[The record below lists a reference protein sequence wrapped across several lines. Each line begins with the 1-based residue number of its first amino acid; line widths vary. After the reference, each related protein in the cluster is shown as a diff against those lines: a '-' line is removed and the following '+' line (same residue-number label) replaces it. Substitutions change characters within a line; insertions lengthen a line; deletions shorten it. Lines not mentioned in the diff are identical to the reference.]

1 MRSNRDIK
9 ILMKKIKKMSYR
21 ILINALLITIIS
33 GITIYSSTYTKT
45 LSFIKKDIIWLFL
58 GVVVYFIFS
67 LIDYRI
73 YRRYS
78 KMIYGINFTLLISV
92 FLFGVTRLGAKRWI
106 DIGFMNIQPSEFSKL
121 MIVLTLS
128 ALLVDKYNLKFFGLK
143 DVMKVGIHVLPIF
156 LLIMKQPDLGTSLT
170 LIAIF
175 GVLIFVHGI
184 DSKTIITMLV
194 SVVAFMPFAYFFLLK
209 EYQKT
214 RILTFLN
221 PEKDLLGS
229 GWNVTQSMIAVG
241 SGGLYGKGLFQGTQS
256 KLKFLPESHTDF
268 IGAVFL
274 EETGLIG
281 GIILLG
287 LYYLLIYNIARIGNN
302 CGDEYGKLICYGIA
316 AIIFFHTTVN
326 IGMIIGVMP
335 VTGLPLLLM
344 SYGGSSYLFT
354 FMMLGIVQ
362 SIKIHTDKY

>member
-1 MRSNRDIK
+1 MKNNRDVRVLIK
-9 ILMKKIKKMSYR
+9 KVKKMSYS
-21 ILINALLITIIS
+21 ILLNAIVIAIIS
-33 GITIYSSTYTKT
+33 AFSIYSATYTKT
-45 LSFIKKDIIWLFL
+45 NAYLKKDLIWLAL
-58 GVVVYFIFS
+58 GILVYFIFS
-67 LIDYRI
+67 MIDFKM

-78 KMIYGINFTLLISV
+78 RLIYGVSFISLVSV
-92 FLFGVTRLGAKRWI
+92 FLFGVSKLGAKRWI
-106 DIGFMNIQPSEFSKL
+106 DLGFMNLQPSEFAKL
-121 MIVLTLS
+121 FMVLTFS
-128 ALLVDKYNLKFFGLK
+128 ALLVNNYKNSFSGLK
-143 DVMKVGIHVLPIF
+143 DILKVGLHIIPIF
-156 LLIMKQPDLGTSLT
+156 ILILKQPDLGTSLT

-184 DSKTIITMLV
+184 DTKTIIIMLG
-194 SVVAFMPFAYFFLLK
+194 SFAAFVPFAYFFLLK

-221 PEKDLLGS
+221 PESDLLGS

-241 SGGLYGKGLFQGTQS
+241 SGGMFGKGLLQGTQS

-274 EETGLIG
+274 EETGFVG
-281 GIILLG
+281 GIILLV
-287 LYYLLIYNIARIGNN
+287 LYYFLIYNIVRMGNN
-302 CGDEYGKLICYGIA
+302 SNDEYGRLICYGVA

-326 IGMIIGVMP
+326 IGMIIGIMP

-344 SYGGSSYLFT
+344 SYGGSSYIFT

-362 SIKIHTDKY
+362 SVKIHSDKY